1 MLDTVLAERL
11 FGHDEALGR
20 RVIVS
25 HWRDDHFENVPA
37 RIVGVT
43 EPLRDRSIDEPSTG
57 QVYLPWAQAP
67 RWEIGYMVRGRQ
79 VASLTDSI
87 RDAVAGVNADLA
99 VAGLHSFSDDYDRA
113 VGPQRFAL
121 LLAGVI
127 AGAAVLLSA
136 IGIYGVL
143 MLETHSR
150 YREIGIRMAVGARAE
165 QVNRM
170 ILGSGLRLAAL
181 GIGLGVPL
189 ALGFATLVNAGLFGV
204 ERLDPRMYVPAAIV
218 VVVMGTAA
226 AVLPARRATRHDP
239 ALSLRGGTPS

>member
-1 MLDTVLAERL
+1 
-11 FGHDEALGR
+11 
-20 RVIVS
+20 
-25 HWRDDHFENVPA
+25 
-37 RIVGVT
+37 
-43 EPLRDRSIDEPSTG
+43 
-57 QVYLPWAQAP
+57 
-67 RWEIGYMVRGRQ
+67 MVRGRQ

-181 GIGLGVPL
+181 GIGLGVPAGPRIRHARQRR
-189 ALGFATLVNAGLFGV
+189 AL
-204 ERLDPRMYVPAAIV
+204 R
-218 VVVMGTAA
+218 
-226 AVLPARRATRHDP
+226 RRATRP
-239 ALSLRGGTPS
+239 ADVRAGGDRGGRDGNGSSSAAGEARHPS